1 MMSHQVLVASD
12 SAFRRAWCID
22 ELTSNGMDVTTAT
35 DGVDCIAKMRSARP
49 DVVLLELSLLWGGSQ
64 GVLAIR
70 AEEQALQSIPVVIL
84 AVDGFAAEWYQS
96 AQYSIQGFL
105 LRRPSSELLV
115 STLLAALRR
124 TGWDTPEASSTV
136 HEQSRSTLI

>member
-1 MMSHQVLVASD
+1 MMSHQVLVASE
-12 SAFRRAWCID
+12 SAFRRAWCVD
-22 ELTSNGMDVTTAT
+22 ELVLNGMDVTTAT
-35 DGVDCIAKMRSARP
+35 DGVDCIAKMRDVRP

-70 AEEQALQSIPVVIL
+70 AEEHALQSIPVVLL

-115 STLLAALRR
+115 SALLAAMRR
-124 TGWDTPEASSTV
+124 ADRETREISSSV
-136 HEQSRSTLI
+136 QGPSRTTLF